1 MVNIVYTHIQIHQA
15 ELLRSVHSTVYI
27 LHFKKTMTI
36 RNDLSKAHLTC
47 PNDLPTSATRV
58 RWQCWVLISPGAVV
72 GLFRELGSSH
82 TEDFKPHSP
91 KEPLAGTWFLS
102 SALPLS
108 TVLGWQ
114 QLARGTA
121 LEHSS
126 CKALGPTLL
135 SAPKLT
141 QVGARG
147 LGCLHGS
154 TFAGVS
160 PIAFF
165 LQKKAGYGYM
175 TTAFPQELLHLL
187 VWLPE
192 YICNFDRISGL
203 YPACPSQLELPSPT
217 YNLPTADTQIQK

>member
-1 MVNIVYTHIQIHQA
+1 
-15 ELLRSVHSTVYI
+15 
-27 LHFKKTMTI
+27 MTI
-36 RNDLSKAHLTC
+36 RNDLSKAQLTC
-47 PNDLPTSATRV
+47 PNDLPTSAIRV

-72 GLFRELGSSH
+72 GTIQG
-82 TEDFKPHSP
+82 
-91 KEPLAGTWFLS
+91 AGFQPYWGFQATFSKGAFGWHLVPQFS
-102 SALPLS
+102 SAPVHGAQVAAGS
-108 TVLGWQ
+108 KG
-114 QLARGTA
+114 AA

-141 QVGARG
+141 QVGARD

-160 PIAFF
+160 SIAFF

-175 TTAFPQELLHLL
+175 TIAFPQELLHLL

-192 YICNFDRISGL
+192 YICSFDWISGL
-203 YPACPSQLELPSPT
+203 YPACPSQLELPSPP